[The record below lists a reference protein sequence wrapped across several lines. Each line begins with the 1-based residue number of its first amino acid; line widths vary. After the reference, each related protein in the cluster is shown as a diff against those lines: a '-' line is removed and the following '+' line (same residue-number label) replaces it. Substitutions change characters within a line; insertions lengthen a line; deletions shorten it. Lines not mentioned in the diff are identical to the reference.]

1 MKKNNFSKE
10 YIFNE
15 CESHKHCL
23 GLELSKPFSLNNK
36 QHYHI
41 YVLGVE
47 PNREDKKELLTKNCI
62 QQTDSYGELS
72 LLAYVEG
79 MSIQD
84 AIVINI
90 DTSDI
95 IEVNL
100 VRD

>member
-1 MKKNNFSKE
+1 
-10 YIFNE
+10 
-15 CESHKHCL
+15 
-23 GLELSKPFSLNNK
+23 
-36 QHYHI
+36 
-41 YVLGVE
+41 
-47 PNREDKKELLTKNCI
+47 LTKNCI

-84 AIVINI
+84 AIVINV

-100 VRD
+100 VKD